1 MRIMSSSVERQFRPR
16 RCKLDGARDCSTQ
29 VAAVGA
35 LVMRR
40 QVWVGSRRSQ
50 LVRSV
55 PAQEEPNVSVR
66 PTVPRIVVCRI
77 VIRAAGDPDA
87 CRSTVPLRVRTPA

>member
-40 QVWVGSRRSQ
+40 QVWVGSRRTGAVGLPHHWRRSQ
-50 LVRSV
+50 PGHIPSLATQS
-55 PAQEEPNVSVR
+55 
-66 PTVPRIVVCRI
+66 
-77 VIRAAGDPDA
+77 G
-87 CRSTVPLRVRTPA
+87 

>member
-40 QVWVGSRRSQ
+40 QVWVDSPSTQ
-50 LVRSV
+50 SLEAVVR
-55 PAQEEPNVSVR
+55 
-66 PTVPRIVVCRI
+66 
-77 VIRAAGDPDA
+77 G
-87 CRSTVPLRVRTPA
+87 RVTDE